1 MNTSYI
7 NLGLLSLTQ
16 GEGEIFPPTPRLG
29 RVELAAGA
37 PTSALIWWVIPL
49 LALIG
54 GLAYAV
60 WVSKFED
67 KYKKQTQRS
76 VGKFKKFQD
85 SFRSD
90 DQREL

>member
-1 MNTSYI
+1 M
-7 NLGLLSLTQ
+7 
-16 GEGEIFPPTPRLG
+16 
-29 RVELAAGA
+29 RVELAASA
-37 PTSALIWWVIPL
+37 PTSALIWWVIPI

-54 GLAYAV
+54 GLIYAV

-76 VGKFKKFQD
+76 VGNFKKFQE

-90 DQREL
+90 DKREN